1 MSTALLKCVILPID
15 PVCPSLVVA
24 LNNLRLN
31 RRHHLLYTRVMC
43 ARIFFSFVFFF
54 IFFIAF
60 FFAQCNIVCCT
71 AQLLHGGWLAINI
84 VESFLAHRALV
95 YKVVLG
101 ISLWGFLFIWFVFS
115 SHAVCCSCRVIKK
128 KRLAQTNNGLKL
140 TNCNWNGTTTVIFL
154 LLISFASVF
163 NINPLQ
169 ELSSILGQSWSYLAS
184 SVADVLFEHFIR
196 NCILI
201 SLSCHDFTLMQAQ
214 HVIGDSTIVLSC
226 VDISNNKDT
235 IESW

>member
-1 MSTALLKCVILPID
+1 MRASF
-15 PVCPSLVVA
+15 SL
-24 LNNLRLN
+24 
-31 RRHHLLYTRVMC
+31 
-43 ARIFFSFVFFF
+43 SFFFF

-128 KRLAQTNNGLKL
+128 KRLAQTKSSKSIAYSAGICTWIIKRYDVGELKRGGGDWRLYWQQSSFRERRGEALLPFSKQLSKNKKNKLFYIIHWPNGK
-140 TNCNWNGTTTVIFL
+140 
-154 LLISFASVF
+154 
-163 NINPLQ
+163 
-169 ELSSILGQSWSYLAS
+169 
-184 SVADVLFEHFIR
+184 
-196 NCILI
+196 
-201 SLSCHDFTLMQAQ
+201 
-214 HVIGDSTIVLSC
+214 
-226 VDISNNKDT
+226 
-235 IESW
+235 